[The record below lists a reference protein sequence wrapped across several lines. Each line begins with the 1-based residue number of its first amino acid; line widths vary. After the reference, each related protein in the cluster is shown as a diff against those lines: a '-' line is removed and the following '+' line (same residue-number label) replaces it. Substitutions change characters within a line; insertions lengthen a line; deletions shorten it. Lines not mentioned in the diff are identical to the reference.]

1 MNFRKI
7 CYRASLRTEIIT
19 VTTVIIILTTVVS
32 SAFFYK
38 KTKTSLFEGLG
49 ERGKTICEN
58 LSRTA
63 KYSVLTEDKQALDE
77 LVAGAAWADD
87 VVYVV
92 ITDSKGHTLSEKTTV
107 IIPDTN
113 EIQHLAIQTQQ
124 CQSSFSKDFFRNPIF
139 NFCYPIIARKVSLSE
154 LGGIESEFEED
165 TSITFRGMVHVG
177 LSLQNTITKLND
189 MLRGAI
195 AITIAII
202 GCGVLLSIGLARF
215 MMKPIEQMELAASKV
230 AAGDLAQTVEVYCR
244 DEIGRFAQQ
253 FNVMTAALKDR
264 EQQLQESYADLS
276 ASEERYR
283 IFIQNSS
290 ESIWCFE
297 PKDGKPYRTNCP
309 EDELINHLLSDSVVV
324 ECNDATAKI
333 YKAKRRDELLGRTL
347 SDFLSSTDP
356 ERIEHLRSFIRSGFQ
371 RTDAE
376 RHYPDEIG
384 QMQTMVT
391 SFIGT
396 IDSGKLLRV
405 WVIQRDVT
413 DIKRAEQLQL
423 QLFAKLQETNQEL
436 KEFAYVA
443 SHDLKAPLRGIKTLA
458 EWIAKD
464 YSDKFDDMG
473 REQLKLLSDRVDRMH
488 NLIDGI
494 LQYSRVGRVQEK
506 PIAVNLNDLVPE
518 VVDTIAPPAN
528 IEIVYEGA
536 LPTITFEETR
546 IRQVF
551 QNLISNAIKYM
562 DKPKGRISI
571 GCIDEGNRWKFNVTD
586 NGPGIEEKYYE
597 KIFKI
602 FQTLTPRDAYESTG
616 IGLTIVK
623 KIIELY
629 GGKIWVESEV
639 GQGATFFFTI
649 LKKQDE
655 KVNYEKLQT
664 NIAG

>member
-1 MNFRKI
+1 MNFVKI
-7 CYRASLRTEIIT
+7 CYKAGLRTEIIT
-19 VTTVIIILTTVVS
+19 VTTVIIVLTTVVS
-32 SAFFYK
+32 SAFFYT
-38 KTKTSLFEGLG
+38 KTKASLFESLY
-49 ERGKTICEN
+49 ERGKTISEN
-58 LSRTA
+58 LSRSA
-63 KYSVLTEDKQALDE
+63 KYSVLTEDKQALDD
-77 LVAGAAWADD
+77 LVAGATWSDD
-87 VVYVV
+87 VAYVV
-92 ITDSKGHTLSEKTTV
+92 ITDNKANKLTEKTVV

-113 EIQHLAIQTQQ
+113 EIQRLALRTQQ
-124 CQSSFSKDFFRNPIF
+124 CQSSFTEDSSGTPIY
-139 NFCYPIIARKVSLSE
+139 NFCYPIIAKKVSLSE
-154 LGGIESEFEED
+154 LGGIESELEED
-165 TSITFRGMVHVG
+165 TSVTLRGMVHVG
-177 LSLQNTITKLND
+177 LSLRNTITKLND

-195 AITIAII
+195 AITVAII
-202 GCGVLLSIGLARF
+202 GCSILLSINLARF
-215 MMKPIEQMELAASKV
+215 MMKPIEQMEYAASKV
-230 AAGDLAQTVEVYCR
+230 AAGDLSQTVEVYSR

-253 FNVMTAALKDR
+253 FNTMTAALKDR

-276 ASEERYR
+276 ISEERHR
-283 IFIQNSS
+283 VFVQNSS

-297 PKDGKPYRTNCP
+297 PKDGNVYPSDGSEN
-309 EDELINHLLSDSVVV
+309 ELIKHLLTDSVVV
-324 ECNDATAKI
+324 ECNDAMAKI
-333 YKAKRRDELLGRTL
+333 YKAKRREELLGRTL
-347 SDFLSSTDP
+347 SEFLSLEDP
-356 ERIEHLRSFIRSGFQ
+356 ERIEHLRTFIRNGYK

-376 RHYPDEIG
+376 RHYLDETG

-391 SFIGT
+391 SLLGT
-396 IDSGKLLRV
+396 IDNGKLLRV

-413 DIKRAEQLQL
+413 DIKRSEQIQL

-464 YSDKFDDMG
+464 HADKFDDTG
-473 REQLKLLSDRVDRMH
+473 REQLRLLSNRVDRMH

-506 PIAVNLNDLVPE
+506 PINVNLNDLVPE

-536 LPTITFEETR
+536 LPTVTFEETR

-551 QNLISNAIKYM
+551 QNLISNAVKYM

-571 GCIDEGNRWKFNVTD
+571 GCADEGNRWKFNVTD
-586 NGPGIEEKYYE
+586 NGPGIEEKYYD

-602 FQTLTPRDAYESTG
+602 FQTLTPRDEYESTG

-623 KIIELY
+623 KIVELY
-629 GGKIWVESEV
+629 GGKIWVESKV
-639 GQGATFFFTI
+639 GQGTTFFFTI
-649 LKKQDE
+649 LKKQDA

-664 NIAG
+664 NTAG